1 MGLAGGAADKA
12 GNRYEDWWTA
22 LRVAELLRGRA
33 TRIRLEPP
41 GPAGA
46 GIEFELEADD
56 GTWCE
61 QVKDVPSKGPW
72 TLNAAGKILKAVT
85 EHLAGGKKV
94 RLVLSTG
101 APELH
106 DLSMRARGA
115 DTLAEFEGMITKAQ
129 APQFVQVLEN
139 WSDNGVPVGREVG
152 WRYLQAVY
160 VEHIP
165 PEALRRLVVSEYELL
180 FVGDPEVIVRQL
192 SGYLDE
198 HLHQRLTGS
207 QIRRHLLTVP
217 GVRPRL
223 LAGDTGTLT
232 ALAGTVDRFVRRV
245 RRDKPA
251 FGMAA
256 RPHVEQ
262 LYERLVAE
270 DGPQVVVCE
279 GSAGLGKSAVVTEVL
294 VRLTEQGWPAAAVR
308 MDGADAGVQ
317 TAKDLGVRMTLP
329 DSPAV
334 LLAGVADEAP
344 ALLVI
349 DQLDAVSTYNGRMSD
364 AYEAVEDV
372 LAQLVVAPNVK
383 VLLVAR
389 TIDIDNDRRLSD
401 LVADRVRTVRF
412 PLSVLDVEQV
422 RAVLSASGTDP
433 DGLGPVTLELLRT
446 PLHLSV
452 FSRLSSS
459 ARAASYRT
467 LQELYARYTD
477 ERREEIE
484 RQAAALDWRGITGTL
499 CASMSERE
507 TLQVPMALLD
517 GFARQHIKVLE
528 SHGVLVRDGEQ
539 IGFFHETYF
548 DFLFARSFISTGQDI
563 HDFLA
568 NSGQYLFRRAQTRQ
582 ILEHLA
588 GTDPGRFRTAVAR
601 LLGSDRIRPH
611 LHDVIIA
618 VLGQLDAVLPDWKA
632 IEPLAWGQAPVA
644 GKVRGLLALPRW
656 FDAADHDQRWERWLG
671 TPQTA
676 DAAFPELLAVAR
688 HRPERVAELVRPYV
702 GTTPQWR
709 RRLVGLIEW
718 ALTPDLVDLAVDLID
733 RGYADEARG
742 PIAVNSDFWS
752 LLYGLSET
760 HPAPAA
766 RLVGAYLRRHLTR
779 ARADGS
785 GDPFASEHLST
796 NSQVAD
802 TVLSRIAQAEPETY
816 VDQVLAFVIDVATA
830 SSAGHTGSHD
840 LGGRWAYRFVGGHGV
855 DAALLAAL
863 DTALRSL
870 AGRAPAAAAD
880 ALRQLTATPVQE
892 LRFLACRLHTVLGRP
907 DEAIAW
913 LLTDERNLRL
923 GWVDSARWA
932 SRELIKTMTPHC
944 TDEMLD
950 RLTAVLLGYYPAWER
965 RRQKGHPSAWG
976 WTQYELLSAICPSR
990 RCAAVRRRLS
1000 EWERKFPG
1008 QVPSPPEPVRAEFVG
1023 SPISDHAARHMTD
1036 DQWHRAL
1043 DKYAH
1048 PQPERF
1054 WHRRGG
1060 VHELARTLGS
1070 CAQQQPDRFTDFAFT
1085 LNPGSPAAYLCA
1097 IVEAVTPH
1105 LDADHWERLALHTH
1119 QTLGSEAAPTIC
1131 RALQAT
1137 PQNFTPALLPALD
1150 GYTTDPHPE
1159 GDVRDADT
1167 HGTRTDLLTAGMN
1180 ATRGQAAL
1188 TVAALLFHGSEH
1200 LRALTPLVTRLAND
1214 PVLAVRVCA
1223 AQAVLALMNHDP
1235 QIALDT
1241 AEQLLNHQDANVYNA
1256 STTQR
1261 LLINTLIREPS
1272 RFAAHLA
1279 RALQGPGDT
1288 AELAGQSW
1296 AVATIQGCLTPDLPN
1311 STNALNALARR
1322 GAASVFADNIDHY
1335 PHLLPLFNDDDADV
1349 RKNASQGM
1357 RQVFDLFPA
1366 QADELVRAF
1375 LDSKAFPDHLEHL
1388 AYALYDHAGPLPTVA
1403 IDACERIVQHAGRE
1417 LGDLRT
1423 HRAAD
1428 GHHLV
1433 SAILRLYRQS
1443 RQAERI
1449 RCLDVI
1455 DRLSQAG
1462 AYGLTAALEN
1472 ER

>member
-1 MGLAGGAADKA
+1 M
-12 GNRYEDWWTA
+12 
-22 LRVAELLRGRA
+22 AELLKGRA
-33 TRIRLEPP
+33 SRIRLEPP

-46 GIEFELEADD
+46 GIEFELEAAD

-72 TLNAAGKILKAVT
+72 TLDAAGKILKAVT
-85 EHLAGGKKV
+85 GHLAEGKKV

-106 DLSMRARGA
+106 DLSQRARA
-115 DTLAEFEGMITKAQ
+115 AETLAEFEGIITKAQ
-129 APQFVQVLEN
+129 APQFVQVLGN
-139 WSDNGVPVGREVG
+139 WSVNGALVDREVG
-152 WRYLQAVY
+152 WRYLQAVHVKHY
-160 VEHIP
+160 S

-198 HLHQRLTGS
+198 HMHQRLTAS
-207 QIRRHLLTVP
+207 QIRSHLLTVP

-232 ALAGTVDRFVRRV
+232 ALAGTVERFVRRV
-245 RRDKPA
+245 RRDRPV

-270 DGPQVVVCE
+270 GGPQIVVCE
-279 GSAGLGKSAVVTEVL
+279 GGAGLGKSAVVTDVL
-294 VRLTEQGWPAAAVR
+294 VQLSGQGWPAAAVR

-317 TAKDLGVRMTLP
+317 TAKDLGNRMTLP

-334 LLAGVADEAP
+334 LLAGVADGDP
-344 ALLVI
+344 ALFVI

-372 LAQLVVAPNVK
+372 LAQLSVAPNVK

-389 TIDIDNDRRLSD
+389 TVDIDNDRRLSR
-401 LVADRVRTVRF
+401 LVADPARSARF
-412 PLSVLDVEQV
+412 PLSVLELEQV
-422 RAVLSASGTDP
+422 RAVLSANGTDA

-452 FSRLSSS
+452 FSRLSPS
-459 ARAASYRT
+459 ARGASYRT

-477 ERREEIE
+477 ELREEIE
-484 RQAAALDWRGITGTL
+484 RQVAALDWRSITGTL

-548 DFLFARSFISTGQDI
+548 DFLFARSFISIGEDI

-568 NSGQYLFRRAQTRQ
+568 SSGQYLFRRAQTRQ
-582 ILEHLA
+582 VLEHLA
-588 GTDPGRFRTAVAR
+588 GTDAGRFRTTVAR
-601 LLGSDRIRPH
+601 LLGSDQIRAH

-618 VLGQLDAVLPDWKA
+618 VLGQLDAALPDWKA
-632 IEPLAWGQAPVA
+632 IEPVAWGQAPVA
-644 GKVRGLLALPRW
+644 RKVRGLLALPQW

-688 HRPERVAELVRPYV
+688 HRPERVVELVRPYV

-718 ALTPDLVDLAVDLID
+718 ALAPDLGDLAIDLID

-742 PIAVNSDFWS
+742 PFAVNSDFWS

-766 RLVGAYLRRHLTR
+766 RLVGAYLRRHLAR
-779 ARADGS
+779 ACADGS

-816 VDQVLAFVIDVATA
+816 VDQVLPFVIDVATA
-830 SSAGHTGSHD
+830 SSVVRSGCQD
-840 LGGRWAYRFVGGHGV
+840 LGGRWAYRLVGGHGV

-863 DTALRSL
+863 DMALRSL
-870 AGRAPAAAAD
+870 AGQAPAAAAD
-880 ALRQLTATPVQE
+880 ALRQLTASSVQE
-892 LRFLACRLHTVLGRP
+892 LRFLACRLHTALGRP

-913 LLTDERNLRL
+913 LLTDECHLRL

-932 SRELIKTMTPHC
+932 SRELIETATPHC

-950 RLTAVLLGYYPAWER
+950 RLTEVLLGYYPAWER
-965 RRQKGHPSAWG
+965 RRQKGQRSAWG
-976 WTQYELLSAICPSR
+976 WSQYELLSAICPSR
-990 RCAAVRRRLS
+990 RSDAVRRRLA
-1000 EWERKFPG
+1000 EWDRKFPG
-1008 QVPSPPEPVRAEFVG
+1008 QVPSPPTPIQTGFAG
-1023 SPISDHAARHMTD
+1023 SPISDHAARYMTNE
-1036 DQWHRAL
+1036 QWHRAL
-1043 DKYAH
+1043 DKYAK
-1048 PQPERF
+1048 PRPERF
-1054 WHRRGG
+1054 WPPQGG
-1060 VHELARTLGS
+1060 VHELAQTLRS
-1070 CAQQQPDRFTDFAFT
+1070 RAEREPDRFTAFAFS
-1085 LNPGSPAAYLCA
+1085 LGSGSPAAYLCA

-1105 LDADHWERLALHTH
+1105 LDADRWEQLAFHVH
-1119 QTLGSEAAPTIC
+1119 RTLGPAAAATIC
-1131 RALQAT
+1131 RALQSA
-1137 PQNFTPALLPALD
+1137 PQNFTAASLPALD
-1150 GYTTDPHPE
+1150 SYTTDSHPE
-1159 GDVRDADT
+1159 QDSRDADVE
-1167 HGTRTDLLTAGMN
+1167 GTRTDLLTAGIN

-1200 LRALTPLVTRLAND
+1200 LHALTPLVTRLAND
-1214 PVLAVRVCA
+1214 PLLAVRVCA
-1223 AQAVLALMNHDP
+1223 AQAVLALMKHDS
-1235 QIALDT
+1235 QIGLDT
-1241 AEQLLNHQDANVYNA
+1241 AEQLLNHPDANVYNA

-1261 LLINTLIREPS
+1261 LLINTLVREPS
-1272 RFAAHLA
+1272 RFADHLA
-1279 RALQGPGDT
+1279 RALQGSGDT

-1296 AVATIQGCLTPDLPN
+1296 AVATIQGCLTSDLPN
-1311 STNALNALARR
+1311 STHELNALARR
-1322 GAASVFADNIDHY
+1322 GAAAVFANNIDHY
-1335 PHLLPLFNDDDADV
+1335 PHLVPLFNDDDTDV

-1357 RQVFDLFPA
+1357 RQVFDLLPA
-1366 QADELVRAF
+1366 QADELVSAF
-1375 LDSKAFPDHLEHL
+1375 LDSDAFPDHLEHL
-1388 AYALYDHAGPLPTVA
+1388 AFALYDHTGPLPTVA
-1403 IDACERIVQHAGRE
+1403 IDACERIVQHAGKD

-1428 GHHLV
+1428 GHYLV
-1433 SAILRLYRQS
+1433 SAVLRLYRQS
-1443 RQAERI
+1443 PRPQRI
-1449 RCLDVI
+1449 RCLDII

-1462 AYGLTAALEN
+1462 AYGLNAALEN

>member
-33 TRIRLEPP
+33 SRIRLEPP

-46 GIEFELEADD
+46 GIEFEVEADD

-72 TLNAAGKILKAVT
+72 TLDAAGKILKAVT
-85 EHLAGGKKV
+85 GHLAEGKKV

-106 DLSMRARGA
+106 DLAKRARTA
-115 DTLAEFEGMITKAQ
+115 ETLAEFEGIITKAQ
-129 APQFVQVLEN
+129 LPQFVQVLGN
-139 WSDNGVPVGREVG
+139 WSVNGVPVGREAG
-152 WRYLQAVY
+152 WRYLQAVH
-160 VEHIP
+160 VEHYS

-207 QIRRHLLTVP
+207 QIRSHLLTVP

-223 LAGDTGTLT
+223 LAGDTGMLT
-232 ALAGTVDRFVRRV
+232 ALAGTVERFVRRV
-245 RRDKPA
+245 RWDKPV

-262 LYERLVAE
+262 LYQRLVAE
-270 DGPQVVVCE
+270 DGPQIVVCE
-279 GSAGLGKSAVVTEVL
+279 GGAGLGKSAVVTDVL

-308 MDGADAGVQ
+308 MDGADASVQ
-317 TAKDLGVRMTLP
+317 TAKDLGTRMTLP

-372 LAQLVVAPNVK
+372 LAQLVIAPNVK

-389 TIDIDNDRRLSD
+389 TVDIDNDRRLSR
-401 LVADRVRTVRF
+401 LVAEPARAVRF
-412 PLSVLDVEQV
+412 SLSVLDLEQV
-422 RAVLSASGTDP
+422 RAVLSANGTDP
-433 DGLGPVTLELLRT
+433 DGLGLVTLELLRT
-446 PLHLSV
+446 PLHLSI
-452 FSRLSSS
+452 FSRLSPS

-484 RQAAALDWRGITGTL
+484 RQVTALDWRGITGTL

-507 TLQVPMALLD
+507 TLQAPVALLD

-548 DFLFARSFISTGQDI
+548 DFLFARSFISTGEDI

-568 NSGQYLFRRAQTRQ
+568 SSGQYLFRRAQTRQ

-588 GTDPGRFRTAVAR
+588 GTNRDRFRVTVAQ
-601 LLGSDRIRPH
+601 LLSSDRIRSH
-611 LHDVIIA
+611 LLDVIVA
-618 VLGQLDAVLPDWKA
+618 VLGQLDAALPDWKA
-632 IEPLAWGQAPVA
+632 IEPVAWGQAPVA
-644 GKVRGLLALPRW
+644 GKVRGLLALPQW

-702 GTTPQWR
+702 GTTPQWGQ
-709 RRLVGLIEW
+709 RLLRLIEW
-718 ALTPDLVDLAVDLID
+718 ALTPDLVDLAVDLVES
-733 RGYADEARG
+733 GHADEVRG

-752 LLYGLSET
+752 LLYGLAET
-760 HPAPAA
+760 APSSAA
-766 RLVGAYLRRHLTR
+766 RLVGAYLQRHLVR
-779 ARADGS
+779 ARADGF
-785 GDPFASEHLST
+785 GDPFESGHLST
-796 NSQVAD
+796 HSQVAD
-802 TVLSRIAQAEPETY
+802 TVLSQIAKAEPEAY
-816 VDQVLAFVIDVATA
+816 VSQVLPFVIDVATA
-830 SSAGHTGSHD
+830 GSTGRPD
-840 LGGRWAYRFVGGHGV
+840 AYDPGGRWAYRHVGGRGV

-870 AGRAPAAAAD
+870 AANSPAGAAD
-880 ALRQLTATPVQE
+880 ALQRLAPSLVHE
-892 LRFLACRLHTVLGRP
+892 LRFLACRLYTVMNQA
-907 DEAIAW
+907 DQAIAW
-913 LLTDERNLRL
+913 LLNDDRNLSL
-923 GWVDSARWA
+923 GWLDSARWA
-932 SRELIKTMTPHC
+932 SRELIEATTPHC
-944 TDEMLD
+944 SDETLE
-950 RLTAVLLGYYPAWER
+950 RLTAMLLDFYPAWER
-965 RRQKGHPSAWG
+965 RRQKRQRSAWG
-976 WTQYELLSAICPSR
+976 WSQYELLSAIFPSR
-990 RCAAVRRRLS
+990 HSDAVRRRLA

-1008 QVPSPPEPVRAEFVG
+1008 RVPSPPTPIQGGVVG

-1036 DQWHRAL
+1036 EQWHRAL
-1043 DKYAH
+1043 DKYAR
-1048 PQPERF
+1048 PQPERL
-1054 WHRRGG
+1054 WPLRGG
-1060 VHELARTLGS
+1060 VHELAQMLGS
-1070 CAQQQPDRFTDFAFT
+1070 RAQQEPERFTNFAFT
-1085 LNPGSPAAYLCA
+1085 LGPDSPAAYLCA

-1105 LDADHWERLALHTH
+1105 LQADRWEQLVVHTH
-1119 QTLGSEAAPTIC
+1119 RTLGPAAAFTVC
-1131 RALQAT
+1131 RALQPA
-1137 PQNFTPALLPALD
+1137 PQHFPLALLPVLD
-1150 GYTTDPHPE
+1150 SYTTDSDPE
-1159 GDVRDADT
+1159 HDREDLDAE
-1167 HGTRTDLLTAGMN
+1167 GARTDLLTVGMN
-1180 ATRGQAAL
+1180 AARGQAAL
-1188 TVAALLFHGSEH
+1188 TIAALLFHGSQH
-1200 LRALTPLVTRLAND
+1200 LHVLTPLVTRLAND

-1223 AQAVLALMNHDP
+1223 AEAVLALMNQDP
-1235 QIALDT
+1235 QNALDV

-1256 STTQR
+1256 LTTQQ
-1261 LLINTLIREPS
+1261 LLIQALVRDSS
-1272 RFAAHLA
+1272 RFASHLN
-1279 RALQGPGDT
+1279 RALQGPGGT

-1296 AVATIQGCLTPDLPN
+1296 AVSAIQGCLTPNLPQAAREL
-1311 STNALNALARR
+1311 SDVARR
-1322 GAASVFADNIDHY
+1322 GAAAVFARNVDRY
-1335 PHLLPLFNDDDADV
+1335 SHLVPLFSDGDPEV
-1349 RKNASQGM
+1349 RKNASWGM
-1357 RQVFDLFPA
+1357 RQVFELLPA

-1375 LDSKAFPDHLEHL
+1375 LDSKAFPDHLEQL
-1388 AYALYDHAGPLPTVA
+1388 AFALYDHAGPLPTVA

-1428 GHHLV
+1428 GHYLV
-1433 SAILRLYRQS
+1433 SAVLRLYRQS
-1443 RQAERI
+1443 PQPERI
-1449 RCLDVI
+1449 RCLDII

>member
-1 MGLAGGAADKA
+1 M
-12 GNRYEDWWTA
+12 
-22 LRVAELLRGRA
+22 AELLRGRA
-33 TRIRLEPP
+33 SRIRLEPP

-72 TLNAAGKILKAVT
+72 TLDAAGKILKAVT
-85 EHLAGGKKV
+85 GHLTEGKKV

-106 DLSMRARGA
+106 DLAQRARA
-115 DTLAEFEGMITKAQ
+115 AETLAEFEDIITKAQ
-129 APQFVQVLEN
+129 APQFVQVLGN
-139 WSDNGVPVGREVG
+139 WSVNGAPVDREVG
-152 WRYLQAVY
+152 WRYLQAVH
-160 VEHIP
+160 VEHYS
-165 PEALRRLVVSEYELL
+165 PEALRRLVVSEYQLL
-180 FVGDPEVIVRQL
+180 FLGDAEVIVRQL

-207 QIRRHLLTVP
+207 QIRSHLLTVP
-217 GVRPRL
+217 GVHPRL

-232 ALAGTVDRFVRRV
+232 ALAGTVERFVRRV
-245 RRDKPA
+245 RRDRPV

-256 RPHVEQ
+256 RPHAEQ
-262 LYERLVAE
+262 LYEHLIAE
-270 DGPQVVVCE
+270 DGPQIVVCE
-279 GSAGLGKSAVVTEVL
+279 GGAGLGKSAVVTDVL
-294 VRLTEQGWPAAAVR
+294 ARLTEQGWPAAAVR
-308 MDGADAGVQ
+308 MDGADASVQ
-317 TAKDLGVRMTLP
+317 TARDLGTRMTLP

-334 LLAGVADEAP
+334 LLAGVADGAP

-372 LAQLVVAPNVK
+372 LAQLSVTPNVK

-389 TIDIDNDRRLSD
+389 TVDIDNDRRLSG
-401 LVADRVRTVRF
+401 LVADPARTVRF
-412 PLSVLDVEQV
+412 PLSVLDLEQV

-477 ERREEIE
+477 ELREEIE
-484 RQAAALDWRGITGTL
+484 RQVTAVDWRGITGTL

-507 TLQVPMALLD
+507 TLQAPMALLD
-517 GFARQHIKVLE
+517 GFARQHIRMFE

-548 DFLFARSFISTGQDI
+548 DFLFARAFISTGEDI

-588 GTDPGRFRTAVAR
+588 GSDPERFRVTVAR
-601 LLGSDRIRPH
+601 LLGSDQIRLH

-618 VLGQLDAVLPDWKA
+618 VLGQLDAALPDWQA
-632 IEPLAWGQAPVA
+632 IEPVAWGQAPVA
-644 GKVRGLLALPRW
+644 GKVRGLLALPQW
-656 FDAADHDQRWERWLG
+656 FDAADHNQRWERWLG

-702 GTTPQWR
+702 GTTPQWGQ
-709 RRLVGLIEW
+709 RLLRLIEW
-718 ALTPDLVDLAVDLID
+718 ALTPDLVDLAVDLVES
-733 RGYADEARG
+733 GHADEARG

-766 RLVGAYLRRHLTR
+766 RLVGAYLRRHLAR
-779 ARADGS
+779 ARADAS

-816 VDQVLAFVIDVATA
+816 VDQVLPFVIDVATA
-830 SSAGHTGSHD
+830 SSAGSTGSQD
-840 LGGRWAYRFVGGHGV
+840 LGGRWAYRLVGGRGV
-855 DAALLAAL
+855 DTALLAAL

-870 AGRAPAAAAD
+870 AGQAPAAAAD
-880 ALRQLTATPVQE
+880 ALRQLTASPVQE
-892 LRFLACRLHTVLGRP
+892 LRFLACRLHTALGRP

-913 LLTDERNLRL
+913 LLTDERHLRL

-932 SRELIKTMTPHC
+932 SRELIETTTPHC

-965 RRQKGHPSAWG
+965 RRQKGQRSAWG
-976 WTQYELLSAICPSR
+976 RSQYELLSAICPSR
-990 RCAAVRRRLS
+990 RSEAVRRRLA
-1000 EWERKFPG
+1000 EWHRKFPG
-1008 QVPSPPEPVRAEFVG
+1008 HVPSPPTPLQTGVVG
-1023 SPISDHAARHMTD
+1023 SPISDQAARHMTD

-1043 DKYAH
+1043 DKYAQ

-1054 WHRRGG
+1054 WPLRGG

-1070 CAQQQPDRFTDFAFT
+1070 RAQQQPDRFTDFAFT
-1085 LNPGSPAAYLCA
+1085 LGPGSPAAYLCA

-1131 RALQAT
+1131 RALQSA
-1137 PQNFTPALLPALD
+1137 PQNFTLALLPALN
-1150 GYTTDPHPE
+1150 GYTTDPYPEQDIRHP
-1159 GDVRDADT
+1159 DAE
-1167 HGTRTDLLTAGMN
+1167 GTRTDLLTAGMN
-1180 ATRGQAAL
+1180 ATRGQAAF
-1188 TVAALLFHGSEH
+1188 TVATLLFHGSEH
-1200 LRALTPLVTRLAND
+1200 LHALTPLVTRLAND

-1223 AQAVLALMNHDP
+1223 AQAVLALMKHDP

-1241 AEQLLNHQDANVYNA
+1241 AEQLLNHQDTNVYNA

-1261 LLINTLIREPS
+1261 LL
-1272 RFAAHLA
+1272 
-1279 RALQGPGDT
+1279 
-1288 AELAGQSW
+1288 
-1296 AVATIQGCLTPDLPN
+1296 
-1311 STNALNALARR
+1311 
-1322 GAASVFADNIDHY
+1322 
-1335 PHLLPLFNDDDADV
+1335 
-1349 RKNASQGM
+1349 
-1357 RQVFDLFPA
+1357 
-1366 QADELVRAF
+1366 
-1375 LDSKAFPDHLEHL
+1375 
-1388 AYALYDHAGPLPTVA
+1388 
-1403 IDACERIVQHAGRE
+1403 
-1417 LGDLRT
+1417 
-1423 HRAAD
+1423 
-1428 GHHLV
+1428 
-1433 SAILRLYRQS
+1433 
-1443 RQAERI
+1443 
-1449 RCLDVI
+1449 
-1455 DRLSQAG
+1455 
-1462 AYGLTAALEN
+1462 
-1472 ER
+1472 

>member
-33 TRIRLEPP
+33 SRIRLEPP

-72 TLNAAGKILKAVT
+72 TLDAAGKILKAVT
-85 EHLAGGKKV
+85 GHLAEGKKV

-106 DLSMRARGA
+106 DLAKRARA
-115 DTLAEFEGMITKAQ
+115 AETLAEFEGIITKAQ
-129 APQFVQVLEN
+129 IPQFVQVLGN
-139 WSDNGVPVGREVG
+139 WAVNGVPVDREVG
-152 WRYLQAVY
+152 WRYLQAVH
-160 VEHIP
+160 VEHYS

-207 QIRRHLLTVP
+207 QIRSHLLTVQ

-223 LAGDTGTLT
+223 LAGDAGTLT
-232 ALAGTVDRFVRRV
+232 ALAETVERFVRRV
-245 RRDKPA
+245 RRDKPV

-262 LYERLVAE
+262 LYHRLVAE
-270 DGPQVVVCE
+270 DGPQIVVCE
-279 GSAGLGKSAVVTEVL
+279 GGAGLGKSAVVTDVL
-294 VRLTEQGWPAAAVR
+294 VRLAEQGWPAAAVR
-308 MDGADAGVQ
+308 MDGADASVQ
-317 TAKDLGVRMTLP
+317 TAKDLGTRMTLP

-334 LLAGVADEAP
+334 LLAGVAGEAP

-372 LAQLVVAPNVK
+372 LAQLVIAPNVK

-389 TIDIDNDRRLSD
+389 TVDIDNDRRLSR
-401 LVADRVRTVRF
+401 LVADPVRAVRF
-412 PLSVLDVEQV
+412 PLSVLDLEQV

-433 DGLGPVTLELLRT
+433 DGLGPLTLELLRT
-446 PLHLSV
+446 PLHLSI
-452 FSRLSSS
+452 FSRLSPS

-484 RQAAALDWRGITGTL
+484 RQVATLDWRGITGTL

-507 TLQVPMALLD
+507 TLQAPLALLD

-548 DFLFARSFISTGQDI
+548 DFLFARSFISTGEDI

-568 NSGQYLFRRAQTRQ
+568 SSGQYLFRRAQTRQ

-588 GTDPGRFRTAVAR
+588 GTNRDRFRVTVAQ
-601 LLGSDRIRPH
+601 LLSSDRIRSH
-611 LHDVIIA
+611 LLDVIVA
-618 VLGQLDAVLPDWKA
+618 VLGQLDAALPDWKA
-632 IEPLAWGQAPVA
+632 VESVAWGQVPVA
-644 GKVRGLLALPRW
+644 GKVRGLLALPQW

-671 TPQTA
+671 TPQTT
-676 DAAFPELLAVAR
+676 DDAFPELLAVAR

-702 GTTPQWR
+702 GTTPQWGQ
-709 RRLVGLIEW
+709 RLLRLIEW
-718 ALTPDLVDLAVDLID
+718 ALTPDLVDLAVDLVES
-733 RGYADEARG
+733 GHADEARG

-752 LLYGLSET
+752 LLYGLDET
-760 HPAPAA
+760 APAPAA
-766 RLVGAYLRRHLTR
+766 RLVGAYLRRHLVR

-785 GDPFASEHLST
+785 DDPFESEHLST
-796 NSQVAD
+796 HSQVAD
-802 TVLSRIAQAEPETY
+802 KVLSGIAKAEPEAY
-816 VDQVLAFVIDVATA
+816 VSQVLPFVVDVATA
-830 SSAGHTGSHD
+830 GSTGRTDSYVPS
-840 LGGRWAYRFVGGHGV
+840 GRWAYRHVGGHGV

-870 AGRAPAAAAD
+870 AANSPAAAAD
-880 ALRQLTATPVQE
+880 SLQQLTPSPVHE
-892 LRFLACRLHTVLGRP
+892 LRFLACRLYAVMNQA
-907 DEAIAW
+907 DEALAW
-913 LLTDERNLRL
+913 LLNDERNLRL
-923 GWVDSARWA
+923 GWLDSARWA
-932 SRELIKTMTPHC
+932 SRELIEATTPHC
-944 TDEMLD
+944 SDETLE
-950 RLTAVLLGYYPAWER
+950 RLTTMLLGFYPAWER
-965 RRQKGHPSAWG
+965 RRQKGQRSAWG
-976 WTQYELLSAICPSR
+976 WSQYELLSAIFPSR
-990 RCAAVRRRLS
+990 RSDAVRRRLA

-1008 QVPSPPEPVRAEFVG
+1008 QVPSPPTPIQGGFVG

-1036 DQWHRAL
+1036 EQWHRAL
-1043 DKYAH
+1043 DKYTR
-1048 PQPERF
+1048 PQLERF
-1054 WHRRGG
+1054 WPLRGG
-1060 VHELARTLGS
+1060 VHELAQMLGS
-1070 CAQQQPDRFTDFAFT
+1070 RAQQEPERFTDFAFA
-1085 LNPGSPAAYLCA
+1085 LGSDSPAAYLCA

-1105 LDADHWERLALHTH
+1105 LQADRWEQLVVHAH
-1119 QTLGSEAAPTIC
+1119 QTLGPAAAFTVC
-1131 RALQAT
+1131 RALQAA
-1137 PQNFTPALLPALD
+1137 PQHFTHVLLPVL
-1150 GYTTDPHPE
+1150 GSYTTDSDPE
-1159 GDVRDADT
+1159 HDSEDMDAE
-1167 HGTRTDLLTAGMN
+1167 GTRTDLLTAGMN
-1180 ATRGQAAL
+1180 AARGQAAL
-1188 TVAALLFHGSEH
+1188 TIAALLFHGSQYLH
-1200 LRALTPLVTRLAND
+1200 VLTPLVTRLAND

-1223 AQAVLALMNHDP
+1223 AEAVLALMNHDP
-1235 QIALDT
+1235 QNALDV
-1241 AEQLLNHQDANVYNA
+1241 AEQLLNHQDSNVYNA
-1256 STTQR
+1256 PTTQQ
-1261 LLINTLIREPS
+1261 LLIQALVRAPS
-1272 RFAAHLA
+1272 RFASHIN
-1279 RALQGPGDT
+1279 RALQGPGSM

-1296 AVATIQGCLTPDLPN
+1296 AVAAIQGCLTTDLPQTAQEL
-1311 STNALNALARR
+1311 SDIARR
-1322 GAASVFADNIDHY
+1322 GAAAVFAHNVDRY
-1335 PHLLPLFNDDDADV
+1335 SHLIPLFSDGDPEV
-1349 RKNASQGM
+1349 RKNASLGM
-1357 RQVFDLFPA
+1357 RQAFELLPA

-1375 LDSKAFPDHLEHL
+1375 LDSKAFPDHLEQL
-1388 AYALYDHAGPLPTVA
+1388 TFALYDHAGPLPTVA
-1403 IDACERIVQHAGRE
+1403 IDACERIVQHVGRE

-1433 SAILRLYRQS
+1433 SAVLRLYRQS
-1443 RQAERI
+1443 PQPERI
-1449 RCLDVI
+1449 RCLDII

>member
-1 MGLAGGAADKA
+1 VGLAGGAADKA

-72 TLNAAGKILKAVT
+72 TLNAAGKILEAVT
-85 EHLAGGKKV
+85 GHLAGGKKV

-106 DLSMRARGA
+106 DLSKRARGA

-129 APQFVQVLEN
+129 IPQFVQVLEN
-139 WSDNGVPVGREVG
+139 WSDNGKPVDREVG
-152 WRYLQAVY
+152 WRYLQAVH

-207 QIRRHLLTVP
+207 QIRSHLLTVP

-279 GSAGLGKSAVVTEVL
+279 GSAGLGKSAVVTDVL

-308 MDGADAGVQ
+308 MDGADASVQ
-317 TAKDLGVRMTLP
+317 TAKDLGTKMTLP

-401 LVADRVRTVRF
+401 LVADRARTVRF

-484 RQAAALDWRGITGTL
+484 RQVAALDWRGITGTL

-507 TLQVPMALLD
+507 TLQAPMALLD

-548 DFLFARSFISTGQDI
+548 DFLFARSFISTGEDI

-618 VLGQLDAVLPDWKA
+618 VLGQLDAALPDWKA

-702 GTTPQWR
+702 DTTPQWGQ
-709 RRLVGLIEW
+709 RLLSLIEW
-718 ALTPDLVDLAVDLID
+718 ALTPDLVDLGVDLIEN
-733 RGYADEARG
+733 GHADEARG

-752 LLYGLSET
+752 LLYGLAET
-760 HPAPAA
+760 APAPAA
-766 RLVGAYLRRHLTR
+766 RLVGAYLRRHLAR

-785 GDPFASEHLST
+785 GDPFASKHLST
-796 NSQVAD
+796 HSQFAG
-802 TVLSRIAQAEPETY
+802 TVLSRIAKAEPEAY
-816 VDQVLAFVIDVATA
+816 VEQVLPFVIDVAT
-830 SSAGHTGSHD
+830 TGSTD
-840 LGGRWAYRFVGGHGV
+840 RTDAYAPGGRWAYRHIGGHSV
-855 DAALLAAL
+855 DTALLAAL
-863 DTALRSL
+863 DTSLRAL
-870 AGRAPAAAAD
+870 AAHAPVAAAD
-880 ALRQLTATPVQE
+880 ALQQLTASPVQE
-892 LRFLACRLHTVLGRP
+892 MRFLACRAYTVMDRG
-907 DEAIAW
+907 DEAISW
-913 LLTDERNLRL
+913 LLADERNLRL
-923 GWVDSARWA
+923 GWLDSPRWA
-932 SRELIKTMTPHC
+932 SRELIEAATRHC
-944 TDEMLD
+944 SDETLE
-950 RLTAVLLGYYPAWER
+950 RLTAVLLDHYTAWER
-965 RRQKGHPSAWG
+965 RRQKGQHSVWG
-976 WTQYELLSAICPSR
+976 WAQYELLSAIRPSR
-990 RCAAVRRRLS
+990 RSDAVRRRLA
-1000 EWERKFPG
+1000 EWQRKFPG
-1008 QVPSPPEPVRAEFVG
+1008 QVPLPPTPMQAEFVG
-1023 SPISDHAARHMTD
+1023 SPITEHAAQHMTD
-1036 DQWHRAL
+1036 TQWHRAL
-1043 DKYAH
+1043 DKYAK
-1048 PQPERF
+1048 PRPERF
-1054 WHRRGG
+1054 WPPQGG
-1060 VHELARTLGS
+1060 VQELAQTLRS
-1070 CAQQQPDRFTDFAFT
+1070 RAEQEPDRFTEFAFS
-1085 LNPGSPAAYLCA
+1085 LGSGSPAAYLCA

-1105 LDADHWERLALHTH
+1105 LDADRWEQLALHAH
-1119 QTLGSEAAPTIC
+1119 RTLGPAAAATIC
-1131 RALQAT
+1131 RALQSA
-1137 PQNFTPALLPALD
+1137 PQNFTAASLPALD
-1150 GYTTDPHPE
+1150 SYTTDPHPE
-1159 GDVRDADT
+1159 QDIRDADAE
-1167 HGTRTDLLTAGMN
+1167 GTRTDLLTAGMN

-1188 TVAALLFHGSEH
+1188 TVAALLFHDSEH
-1200 LRALTPLVTRLAND
+1200 LHALTPLVTRLAND

-1223 AQAVLALMNHDP
+1223 AQAVLALMKHDP

-1241 AEQLLNHQDANVYNA
+1241 TEQLLNHPDTNVYNA

-1261 LLINTLIREPS
+1261 LLINTLVRESS

-1311 STNALNALARR
+1311 STHELNALARR
-1322 GAASVFADNIDHY
+1322 GAAAVFANNIDHY
-1335 PHLLPLFNDDDADV
+1335 PHLVPLFNDDDTDV

-1357 RQVFDLFPA
+1357 RQAFDLLPA
-1366 QADELVRAF
+1366 QADELVSAF
-1375 LDSKAFPDHLEHL
+1375 LDSDAFLDHLEHL
-1388 AYALYDHAGPLPTVA
+1388 AFALYDHTGPLPAVA
-1403 IDACERIVQHAGRE
+1403 IDACERIVQHAGKD

-1428 GHHLV
+1428 GHYLV
-1433 SAILRLYRQS
+1433 SAVLRLYRQS
-1443 RQAERI
+1443 PRPQRI
-1449 RCLDVI
+1449 RCLDII

-1462 AYGLTAALEN
+1462 AYGLNAALEN

>member
-33 TRIRLEPP
+33 SRIRLEPP

-72 TLNAAGKILKAVT
+72 TLDAAGKILKAVT
-85 EHLAGGKKV
+85 GHLAEDKKV

-106 DLSMRARGA
+106 DLAQRARAA
-115 DTLAEFEGMITKAQ
+115 DTLAEFEGIITKAQ
-129 APQFVQVLEN
+129 APQFVQVLGN
-139 WSDNGVPVGREVG
+139 WSVNDVPVNREVG
-152 WRYLQAVY
+152 WRYLQAVH
-160 VEHIP
+160 VEHYS
-165 PEALRRLVVSEYELL
+165 PEALRRLVVSEFELL

-207 QIRRHLLTVP
+207 QIRSHLLTVP

-232 ALAGTVDRFVRRV
+232 MLAGTVERFVRRV
-245 RRDKPA
+245 RRDRPV

-262 LYERLVAE
+262 LHERLVAE
-270 DGPQVVVCE
+270 GGPQIMVCE
-279 GSAGLGKSAVVTEVL
+279 GGAGLGKSAVVTDVL
-294 VRLTEQGWPAAAVR
+294 VRLSEQGWPAAAVR

-317 TAKDLGVRMTLP
+317 TAKELGTKMTLP

-334 LLAGVADEAP
+334 LLAGVADGAP

-389 TIDIDNDRRLSD
+389 TVDIDNDRRLSR
-401 LVADRVRTVRF
+401 LVADSARTARF
-412 PLSVLDVEQV
+412 PLSVLDLEQV
-422 RAVLSASGTDP
+422 RAVLSASGTNP
-433 DGLGPVTLELLRT
+433 EGLGPVTLELLRT

-452 FSRLSSS
+452 FSRLSPS
-459 ARAASYRT
+459 ARTASYRT

-477 ERREEIE
+477 ELREEIE
-484 RQAAALDWRGITGTL
+484 RQVGALDWSGITGTL

-507 TLQVPMALLD
+507 TLQAPLALLD
-517 GFARQHIKVLE
+517 GFARQHIRVLE
-528 SHGVLVRDGEQ
+528 SHGVLVRDAEQ

-548 DFLFARSFISTGQDI
+548 DFLFARSFISTEADI

-568 NSGQYLFRRAQTRQ
+568 ESGQHLFRRAQTRQ

-588 GTDPGRFRTAVAR
+588 GTNRDRFRATVAQ
-601 LLGSDRIRPH
+601 LLGSDRIRSH

-618 VLGQLDAVLPDWKA
+618 VLGQLDAALPEWQA
-632 IEPLAWGQAPVA
+632 IEPVAWGHAPVA
-644 GKVRGLLALPRW
+644 GKVRGLLAQPQW
-656 FDAADHDQRWERWLG
+656 FDAADHDQRWERWLN
-671 TPQTA
+671 TPQTT
-676 DAAFPELLAVAR
+676 DAAFRELLAVAR
-688 HRPERVAELVRPYV
+688 HRPRRVVELVRPYV
-702 GTTPQWR
+702 DTTPQWGQ
-709 RRLVGLIEW
+709 RLLSLIEW
-718 ALTPDLVDLAVDLID
+718 ALTPDLVDLAVDLIEN
-733 RGYADEARG
+733 GHADEARG

-752 LLYGLSET
+752 LLYGLAET
-760 HPAPAA
+760 APAPAA
-766 RLVGAYLRRHLTR
+766 RLVGAYLRRHLAR

-785 GDPFASEHLST
+785 GDPFASKHLST
-796 NSQVAD
+796 HSQVAG
-802 TVLSRIAQAEPETY
+802 TVFSRIAKAEPEAY
-816 VDQVLAFVIDVATA
+816 VEQVLPFVIDVATA
-830 SSAGHTGSHD
+830 GSTD
-840 LGGRWAYRFVGGHGV
+840 RTDAYAPGGRWSYRHVGGHSV
-855 DAALLAAL
+855 DTALLAAL

-870 AGRAPAAAAD
+870 AASYPAAAAG
-880 ALRQLTATPVQE
+880 ALQHLAASPVQE
-892 LRFLACRLHTVLGRP
+892 LRFLACRAYTVIGQA
-907 DEAIAW
+907 DEAISW

-923 GWVDSARWA
+923 GWLDSPRWA
-932 SRELIKTMTPHC
+932 SRGLIEAATPHC
-944 TDEMLD
+944 SDETLE
-950 RLTAVLLGYYPAWER
+950 RLTAVLLGHYTAWER
-965 RRQKGHPSAWG
+965 RRQKGQRSAWG
-976 WTQYELLSAICPSR
+976 WAQYELLSAVSPDRRSDVASR
-990 RCAAVRRRLS
+990 RLA
-1000 EWERKFPG
+1000 EWERKFFG
-1008 QVPSPPEPVRAEFVG
+1008 QLPSPPTAIQAEFVG
-1023 SPISDHAARHMTD
+1023 SPISDHAAQRMTD
-1036 DQWHRAL
+1036 VQWHRAL
-1043 DKYAH
+1043 DKYAK
-1048 PQPERF
+1048 PRPERF
-1054 WHRRGG
+1054 WPPQGG
-1060 VHELARTLGS
+1060 VYELAQTLRS
-1070 CAQQQPDRFTDFAFT
+1070 RAEQEPDRFTEFAFS
-1085 LNPGSPAAYLCA
+1085 LGSGSPAAYLCA

-1105 LDADHWERLALHTH
+1105 LDADRWEQLALHTH
-1119 QTLGSEAAPTIC
+1119 RTLGPAAAPTIC
-1131 RALQAT
+1131 RALQSA
-1137 PQNFTPALLPALD
+1137 PQNFTAASLSALD
-1150 GYTTDPHPE
+1150 SYTTDPHPE
-1159 GDVRDADT
+1159 QDIRDADAE
-1167 HGTRTDLLTAGMN
+1167 GTRTDLLTAGMN

-1188 TVAALLFHGSEH
+1188 TVATLLSHGSEH
-1200 LRALTPLVTRLAND
+1200 LHALTPLVTRLAND

-1223 AQAVLALMNHDP
+1223 AQAVLALMKHDP

-1261 LLINTLIREPS
+1261 LLLNTLVREPS

-1279 RALQGPGDT
+1279 RALLEPGDA

-1296 AVATIQGCLTPDLPN
+1296 AVATIQGCLTSELPN
-1311 STNALNALARR
+1311 STHELNALARR
-1322 GAASVFADNIDHY
+1322 GAAAVFANNIDHY
-1335 PHLLPLFNDDDADV
+1335 PHLVPLFTDDDIDV

-1357 RQVFDLFPA
+1357 RQAFNLLPA
-1366 QADELVRAF
+1366 QADELVSAF
-1375 LDSKAFPDHLEHL
+1375 LDSDAFPDHLEHL
-1388 AYALYDHAGPLPTVA
+1388 AFALYDHTGPLPAVA
-1403 IDACERIVQHAGRE
+1403 INACERIVQHAGRD

-1433 SAILRLYRQS
+1433 SAVLRLYRQS
-1443 RQAERI
+1443 PHPQRI
-1449 RCLDVI
+1449 RCLDII

-1462 AYGLTAALEN
+1462 AYGLHAALEN

>member
-33 TRIRLEPP
+33 SRIRLEPP

-72 TLNAAGKILKAVT
+72 TLDAAGKILKAVT
-85 EHLAGGKKV
+85 GHLAEGKKV

-106 DLSMRARGA
+106 DLAQRARPA
-115 DTLAEFEGMITKAQ
+115 ETLAEFEGIITKAQ
-129 APQFVQVLEN
+129 LPQFVQVLGN
-139 WSDNGVPVGREVG
+139 WSVNEVPVGREVG
-152 WRYLQAVY
+152 WRYLQAVH
-160 VEHIP
+160 VEHYS

-180 FVGDPEVIVRQL
+180 FVGDPEVIVKQL
-192 SGYLDE
+192 RGYLDE
-198 HLHQRLTGS
+198 HLHQRLTAS
-207 QIRRHLLTVP
+207 QIRSHLLTVP

-232 ALAGTVDRFVRRV
+232 ALAGTFERFVRRV
-245 RRDKPA
+245 LRDEPV

-256 RPHVEQ
+256 RPHAER
-262 LYERLVAE
+262 LYQRLVAE
-270 DGPQVVVCE
+270 DGPQIVVCE
-279 GSAGLGKSAVVTEVL
+279 GGAGLGKSAVVTDVL
-294 VRLTEQGWPAAAVR
+294 VRLTEQGWPTAAVR
-308 MDGADAGVQ
+308 MDGADASVQ
-317 TAKDLGVRMTLP
+317 TAKDLGTRMTLP

-372 LAQLVVAPNVK
+372 LAQLVIAPNVK

-389 TIDIDNDRRLSD
+389 TVDIDNDRRLSR
-401 LVADRVRTVRF
+401 LVADPARAVRF
-412 PLSVLDVEQV
+412 PLSVLDLEQV

-433 DGLGPVTLELLRT
+433 DSLGPVTLELLRT
-446 PLHLSV
+446 PLHLSI
-452 FSRLSSS
+452 FSRLSLS

-467 LQELYARYTD
+467 LQELYACYTD

-484 RQAAALDWRGITGTL
+484 RQVTALDWRGITGML

-507 TLQVPMALLD
+507 TLQAPMALLD

-548 DFLFARSFISTGQDI
+548 DFLFARSFISTGEDI

-588 GTDPGRFRTAVAR
+588 GTDPERFRATVAR
-601 LLGSDRIRPH
+601 LLGSDRIRLH

-618 VLGQLDAVLPDWKA
+618 VLGQLDAALSDWKA
-632 IEPLAWGQAPVA
+632 VEPVAWGQAPVA
-644 GKVRGLLALPRW
+644 GKVRGLLALPQW

-671 TPQTA
+671 APQSA

-702 GTTPQWR
+702 GTTPQWGQ
-709 RRLVGLIEW
+709 RLLRLIEW
-718 ALTPDLVDLAVDLID
+718 ALTPDLVDLAVDLVES
-733 RGYADEARG
+733 GHADEARG

-752 LLYGLSET
+752 LLYGLAET
-760 HPAPAA
+760 APAPAA
-766 RLVGAYLRRHLTR
+766 RLVGAYLRRHLVR

-785 GDPFASEHLST
+785 GDSFESGHLST
-796 NSQVAD
+796 HSQVAD
-802 TVLSRIAQAEPETY
+802 TVLSRIAEAEPEAF
-816 VDQVLAFVIDVATA
+816 VSQVLPFVIDVATA
-830 SSAGHTGSHD
+830 GSTGRTDTYAPS
-840 LGGRWAYRFVGGHGV
+840 GRWAHRLVGGHGV

-870 AGRAPAAAAD
+870 AANSSAAAAD
-880 ALRQLTATPVQE
+880 ALQQLTPSPVHE
-892 LRFLACRLHTVLGRP
+892 LRFLACRVYAVMDQA

-913 LLTDERNLRL
+913 LLNDERNLRL
-923 GWVDSARWA
+923 GWLSSARWA
-932 SRELIKTMTPHC
+932 SRELIEATTPHC
-944 TDEMLD
+944 SDETLE
-950 RLTAVLLGYYPAWER
+950 RLTAMLLDFYPAWEH
-965 RRQKGHPSAWG
+965 RRQKGQRSDWG
-976 WTQYELLSAICPSR
+976 WSQYELLSAICPAR
-990 RCAAVRRRLS
+990 RSDAGRRRIA

-1008 QVPSPPEPVRAEFVG
+1008 QVPSSPTPIQTGFVG
-1023 SPISDHAARHMTD
+1023 SPISDHAARHMTNE
-1036 DQWHRAL
+1036 QWHRAL
-1043 DKYAH
+1043 NKYAQ
-1048 PQPERF
+1048 PQTERPWPPQGSAHELAQTLSSRAQQEPERF
-1054 WHRRGG
+1054 
-1060 VHELARTLGS
+1060 TN
-1070 CAQQQPDRFTDFAFT
+1070 FAFT
-1085 LNPGSPAAYLCA
+1085 LDPEAPAAYLCA

-1105 LDADHWERLALHTH
+1105 LDADRWEQLALHTH
-1119 QTLGSEAAPTIC
+1119 QTLGPAAAPTIC
-1131 RALQAT
+1131 RALQSA
-1137 PQNFTPALLPALD
+1137 PQNFTAASLPALD
-1150 GYTTDPHPE
+1150 SYTTDPHPE
-1159 GDVRDADT
+1159 QDIRDADAK
-1167 HGTRTDLLTAGMN
+1167 GTRTDLLTAGMN

-1188 TVAALLFHGSEH
+1188 AVAALLFHGSEH
-1200 LRALTPLVTRLAND
+1200 LHALTPLVTRLADD

-1223 AQAVLALMNHDP
+1223 AQAVLALMKHDP

-1241 AEQLLNHQDANVYNA
+1241 TEQLLNHQDANVYNA

-1261 LLINTLIREPS
+1261 LLINTLVRESS

-1296 AVATIQGCLTPDLPN
+1296 AVATIHGCLTPDLPN
-1311 STNALNALARR
+1311 STHELNALARR
-1322 GAASVFADNIDHY
+1322 GAAAVFADNIDHY
-1335 PHLLPLFNDDDADV
+1335 PHLVPLFNDDDTDV

-1357 RQVFDLFPA
+1357 RQAFDLLPA

-1375 LDSKAFPDHLEHL
+1375 LDSDAFPDHLEHL
-1388 AYALYDHAGPLPTVA
+1388 AFALYDHTGPLPAVA
-1403 IDACERIVQHAGRE
+1403 IDACERIVQYAGKD

-1428 GHHLV
+1428 GHYLV
-1433 SAILRLYRQS
+1433 SAVLRLYRQS
-1443 RQAERI
+1443 PRPQRI
-1449 RCLDVI
+1449 QCLDII

-1462 AYGLTAALEN
+1462 AYGLNAALEN

>member
-1 MGLAGGAADKA
+1 M
-12 GNRYEDWWTA
+12 
-22 LRVAELLRGRA
+22 AELLRGRA
-33 TRIRLEPP
+33 SRIRLEPP

-72 TLNAAGKILKAVT
+72 NLDAAGKILKAVAG
-85 EHLAGGKKV
+85 HLAEGKKV

-106 DLSMRARGA
+106 DLAQRARA
-115 DTLAEFEGMITKAQ
+115 AETLTEFEGIITKAQ
-129 APQFVQVLEN
+129 IPQFVQVLGN
-139 WSDNGVPVGREVG
+139 WSVDEAPVDREAG
-152 WRYLQAVY
+152 WRYLQAVH
-160 VEHIP
+160 VEHYS

-207 QIRRHLLTVP
+207 QIRSHLLTVP

-232 ALAGTVDRFVRRV
+232 ELAGNVERFVRRV

-262 LYERLVAE
+262 LYQRLVAE
-270 DGPQVVVCE
+270 DGPQIVVCE
-279 GSAGLGKSAVVTEVL
+279 GGAGLGKSAVVTDVL

-308 MDGADAGVQ
+308 MDGADASVQ
-317 TAKDLGVRMTLP
+317 TAKDMGSKMTLP

-334 LLAGVADEAP
+334 LLAGVADGAP

-372 LAQLVVAPNVK
+372 LAQLVIAPNVK

-389 TIDIDNDRRLSD
+389 TVDIDNDRRLSR
-401 LVADRVRTVRF
+401 LVADSARTDRF
-412 PLSVLDVEQV
+412 PLSLLDLEQV
-422 RAVLSASGTDP
+422 RAVLSASGTDT

-452 FSRLSSS
+452 FSRLSPS
-459 ARAASYRT
+459 ARAASYQT
-467 LQELYARYTD
+467 LQELYVRYTD

-484 RQAAALDWRGITGTL
+484 RQAEALDWRGITGTL

-507 TLQVPMALLD
+507 TLQAPVALLD

-548 DFLFARSFISTGQDI
+548 DFLFARSFISAGEDI

-588 GTDPGRFRTAVAR
+588 GTDPERFRATVAR
-601 LLGSDRIRPH
+601 LLGSDRIRLH

-618 VLGQLDAVLPDWKA
+618 VLGQLDAALPDWKA
-632 IEPLAWGQAPVA
+632 VEPVAWGQAPVA
-644 GKVRGLLALPRW
+644 GKVRGLLALPQW
-656 FDAADHDQRWERWLG
+656 FDAADHDQRWERWLS
-671 TPQTA
+671 TPQST
-676 DAAFPELLAVAR
+676 DAVFPELLAVAR
-688 HRPERVAELVRPYV
+688 HRPVRVAELVRPHV
-702 GTTPQWR
+702 GTTPQWEQ
-709 RRLVGLIEW
+709 RLLRLIEW
-718 ALTPDLVDLAVDLID
+718 ALTPDLIDLAVDLVES
-733 RGYADEARG
+733 GQADEARG

-752 LLYGLSET
+752 ILYGLAET
-760 HPAPAA
+760 APAPAA
-766 RLVGAYLRRHLTR
+766 RLVGAYLRRHLVR

-785 GDPFASEHLST
+785 GDPFESGHLST
-796 NSQVAD
+796 HSQVAD
-802 TVLSRIAQAEPETY
+802 TVLSRIAKSEPEAY
-816 VDQVLAFVIDVATA
+816 VSQVLSFVIDVATA
-830 SSAGHTGSHD
+830 GSTGRTDAYAPS
-840 LGGRWAYRFVGGHGV
+840 GRWAYRQVGSRSV

-870 AGRAPAAAAD
+870 AATSPAAAAD
-880 ALRQLTATPVQE
+880 ALRQLTPSPVNA
-892 LRFLACRLHTVLGRP
+892 LCFLACRVYAVLNQA

-913 LLTDERNLRL
+913 LLNHERNLRL
-923 GWVDSARWA
+923 GWLDSARWA
-932 SRELIKTMTPHC
+932 SRELIEATTPHC
-944 TDEMLD
+944 SNETLE
-950 RLTAVLLGYYPAWER
+950 RLTAMLLDFYPAWER
-965 RRQKGHPSAWG
+965 RRQKGQRSAWG
-976 WTQYELLSAICPSR
+976 WSQYELLSAICPSR
-990 RCAAVRRRLS
+990 LSDEGRRRLA

-1008 QVPSPPEPVRAEFVG
+1008 QVPSPPTPLQAGVVG
-1023 SPISDHAARHMTD
+1023 SPISDHAAQHMTD
-1036 DQWHRAL
+1036 EQWHRAL
-1043 DKYAH
+1043 NKYAQ

-1054 WHRRGG
+1054 WPLRGG
-1060 VHELARTLGS
+1060 AHELARTLGS
-1070 CAQQQPDRFTDFAFT
+1070 RAQQEPERFTDFAFT
-1085 LNPGSPAAYLCA
+1085 LGPDAPAAYLCA

-1105 LDADHWERLALHTH
+1105 LQADRWEQLGIHTH
-1119 QTLGSEAAPTIC
+1119 RTLGPAAAYTVC
-1131 RALQAT
+1131 RALQSA
-1137 PQNFTPALLPALD
+1137 PQHFTPALLPVLD
-1150 GYTTDPHPE
+1150 SYTTDSDPE
-1159 GDVRDADT
+1159 HDSGGLDAE
-1167 HGTRTDLLTAGMN
+1167 GARAEPLTAGMN
-1180 ATRGQAAL
+1180 TARGQAAL
-1188 TVAALLFHGSEH
+1188 TIGALLFHDSQH
-1200 LRALTPLVTRLAND
+1200 RQALTPLVTRLAND

-1223 AQAVLALMNHDP
+1223 AEAVLAQMNQDP
-1235 QIALDT
+1235 QNALDV
-1241 AEQLLNHQDANVYNA
+1241 AEQLLNHRDTNVYNA
-1256 STTQR
+1256 PTTRR
-1261 LLINTLIREPS
+1261 LLIQALVRDSS
-1272 RFAAHLA
+1272 RFASHLN
-1279 RALQGPGDT
+1279 RALQSPGDA
-1288 AELAGQSW
+1288 AELAGQAW
-1296 AVATIQGCLTPDLPN
+1296 AVAAIQGCLTPDLPQTAQEL
-1311 STNALNALARR
+1311 SDVARR
-1322 GAASVFADNIDHY
+1322 GAAAVFAQNVDHY
-1335 PHLLPLFNDDDADV
+1335 PHLVPLFSDDDPEV
-1349 RKNASQGM
+1349 RKNASLGM
-1357 RQVFDLFPA
+1357 RQAFELLPV
-1366 QADELVRAF
+1366 QADEVVKAF
-1375 LDSKAFPDHLEHL
+1375 LDSKAFSDHLEQL
-1388 AYALYDHAGPLPTVA
+1388 TFALYDHSGPLPAVA
-1403 IDACERIVQHAGRE
+1403 IDACERIVQHAGQQ

-1428 GHHLV
+1428 GHHVV
-1433 SAILRLYRQS
+1433 SAVLRLYRQS
-1443 RQAERI
+1443 PQPERI
-1449 RCLDVI
+1449 RCLDII
-1455 DRLSQAG
+1455 DSLSQAG

>member
-1 MGLAGGAADKA
+1 VGLAGGAADKA

-33 TRIRLEPP
+33 SRIRLEPP

-46 GIEFELEADD
+46 GIEFELEAAD

-72 TLNAAGKILKAVT
+72 TLDAAGKILKAVT
-85 EHLAGGKKV
+85 GHLAGGKKV

-106 DLSMRARGA
+106 DLAQRARA
-115 DTLAEFEGMITKAQ
+115 AETLAEFDGIITKAQ
-129 APQFVQVLEN
+129 LPQFIQVLGN
-139 WSDNGVPVGREVG
+139 WSVNGAPVDREVG
-152 WRYLQAVY
+152 WRYLQAVH
-160 VEHIP
+160 VEHYS

-180 FVGDPEVIVRQL
+180 FVGDPEVIVRQVR
-192 SGYLDE
+192 GYLDE

-207 QIRRHLLTVP
+207 QIRSHLLTVP

-232 ALAGTVDRFVRRV
+232 ALAGTVERFVRRV
-245 RRDKPA
+245 RRDKPV

-262 LYERLVAE
+262 LYQRLVAE
-270 DGPQVVVCE
+270 DGPQIVVCE
-279 GSAGLGKSAVVTEVL
+279 GGAGLGKSAVVTDVL
-294 VRLTEQGWPAAAVR
+294 VRLAEQGWPTAAVR
-308 MDGADAGVQ
+308 MDGADASVQ
-317 TAKDLGVRMTLP
+317 TAKDLGTRMTLP

-372 LAQLVVAPNVK
+372 LAQLVIAPNVK

-389 TIDIDNDRRLSD
+389 TVDIDNDRRLSR
-401 LVADRVRTVRF
+401 LVADPARAVRF
-412 PLSVLDVEQV
+412 PLSVLDLEQV
-422 RAVLSASGTDP
+422 RAVLSANGTDP
-433 DGLGPVTLELLRT
+433 DSLGLVTLELLRT
-446 PLHLSV
+446 PLHLSI
-452 FSRLSSS
+452 FSRLSLS

-484 RQAAALDWRGITGTL
+484 RQATALDWRGITGTL

-507 TLQVPMALLD
+507 TLQAPMALLD

-539 IGFFHETYF
+539 IGFFHDTYF
-548 DFLFARSFISTGQDI
+548 DFLFARSFISAGEDI

-588 GTDPGRFRTAVAR
+588 GTDPERFRATVAR
-601 LLGSDRIRPH
+601 LLGSDRIRLH
-611 LHDVIIA
+611 LHDVIIT
-618 VLGQLDAVLPDWKA
+618 VLGQLDAALPDWKA
-632 IEPLAWGQAPVA
+632 VEPVAWGQAPVA
-644 GKVRGLLALPRW
+644 GKVRGLLALPQW
-656 FDAADHDQRWERWLG
+656 FDAADHDQRWERWLS
-671 TPQTA
+671 TPQRA

-702 GTTPQWR
+702 GTTPQWGQ
-709 RRLVGLIEW
+709 RLLRLIEW
-718 ALTPDLVDLAVDLID
+718 ALTPGLIDLAVDLIES
-733 RGYADEARG
+733 GHADEARG

-752 LLYGLSET
+752 LLYGLAET
-760 HPAPAA
+760 APAPAA
-766 RLVGAYLRRHLTR
+766 RLVGAYLRRHLAR
-779 ARADGS
+779 ALADGS
-785 GDPFASEHLST
+785 GDPFESGHLST
-796 NSQVAD
+796 HSQVAD
-802 TVLSRIAQAEPETY
+802 TVLSRIAEAEPEAY
-816 VDQVLAFVIDVATA
+816 VSQVLPFVIDVATA
-830 SSAGHTGSHD
+830 GSTGRTDAYAPS
-840 LGGRWAYRFVGGHGV
+840 GRWAHRLVGGHGV
-855 DAALLAAL
+855 DAAMLTAL

-870 AGRAPAAAAD
+870 AANSPAAAAG
-880 ALRQLTATPVQE
+880 ALQQLTPSPVQE
-892 LRFLACRLHTVLGRP
+892 LRFLTCRVYAVMNQA

-913 LLTDERNLRL
+913 LLSDERNLRL
-923 GWVDSARWA
+923 GWLSSARWA
-932 SRELIKTMTPHC
+932 SRELIEATTPHC
-944 TDEMLD
+944 SDETLE
-950 RLTAVLLGYYPAWER
+950 RLTAKLLDFYPAWEH
-965 RRQKGHPSAWG
+965 RRQKGQRSAWG
-976 WTQYELLSAICPSR
+976 WSQYELLSAICPSR
-990 RCAAVRRRLS
+990 RSAAGRRRLD

-1008 QVPSPPEPVRAEFVG
+1008 QIPSPPTPIQTGFVG
-1023 SPISDHAARHMTD
+1023 SPISDHAARHMTNE
-1036 DQWHRAL
+1036 QWHRAL
-1043 DKYAH
+1043 NKYAQ
-1048 PQPERF
+1048 PQPERP
-1054 WHRRGG
+1054 WPPQGG
-1060 VHELARTLGS
+1060 AHELAQTLS
-1070 CAQQQPDRFTDFAFT
+1070 SRAQQEPERFTNFAFT
-1085 LNPGSPAAYLCA
+1085 LGPDAPAAYLCA

-1105 LDADHWERLALHTH
+1105 LDADRWEQLALHTH
-1119 QTLGSEAAPTIC
+1119 RTLGPAAAPTIC
-1131 RALQAT
+1131 RALQSA
-1137 PQNFTPALLPALD
+1137 PQNFTAASLPALD
-1150 GYTTDPHPE
+1150 SYTTDPHPE
-1159 GDVRDADT
+1159 QDIRDADAE
-1167 HGTRTDLLTAGMN
+1167 GTRTDLLTAGMN

-1200 LRALTPLVTRLAND
+1200 LHALTPLVTRLAND

-1223 AQAVLALMNHDP
+1223 AQAALALMHHDP

-1241 AEQLLNHQDANVYNA
+1241 TEQLLNHQDTNVYNA
-1256 STTQR
+1256 TTTQR
-1261 LLINTLIREPS
+1261 LLINTLVREPS

-1288 AELAGQSW
+1288 ADLTGQSW

-1311 STNALNALARR
+1311 STHELNALARR
-1322 GAASVFADNIDHY
+1322 GAAAVFANNIDHY
-1335 PHLLPLFNDDDADV
+1335 PHLVPLFNDNDTDV

-1357 RQVFDLFPA
+1357 RQAFDLLSA
-1366 QADELVRAF
+1366 QADELVSAF
-1375 LDSKAFPDHLEHL
+1375 LDSDAFPDHLEHL
-1388 AYALYDHAGPLPTVA
+1388 AFALYDHTGPLPAVA
-1403 IDACERIVQHAGRE
+1403 IDACERIVQHAGKD

-1428 GHHLV
+1428 GHYLV
-1433 SAILRLYRQS
+1433 SAVLRLYRQS
-1443 RQAERI
+1443 PRSQRI
-1449 RCLDVI
+1449 RCLDII

-1462 AYGLTAALEN
+1462 AYGLNAALEN